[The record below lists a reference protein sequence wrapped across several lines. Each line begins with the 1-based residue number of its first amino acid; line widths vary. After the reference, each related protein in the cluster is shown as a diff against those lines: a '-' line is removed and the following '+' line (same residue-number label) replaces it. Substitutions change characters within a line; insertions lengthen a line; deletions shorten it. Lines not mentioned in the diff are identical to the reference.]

1 MMTMMMGES
10 IVCIQG
16 NGDDGMMLLLQNSE
30 KFPSPR
36 YRSLVVSGRSM
47 ADHRMF

>member
-16 NGDDGMMLLLQNSE
+16 NGDDGMMLLLQNWSLREIPQSE
-30 KFPSPR
+30 ISFSR
-36 YRSLVVSGRSM
+36 R
-47 ADHRMF
+47 